1 MEESSV
7 DPTIDWRS
15 PQRAGM
21 AYFRVILESFHYL
34 MRRKGI
40 APEKAKQ
47 VWFIYLAFQN
57 ESILINNMPDDICY
71 EASIHI
77 YGKQ

>member
-40 APEKAKQ
+40 SPERAKQ
-47 VWFIYLAFQN
+47 VLIYIQGILIIKSNFLFVDDFCNEAPIYLN
-57 ESILINNMPDDICY
+57 
-71 EASIHI
+71 
-77 YGKQ
+77 GTK